1 MLRQGEISS
10 LMSPKFPPR
19 FKANAE
25 VLSLRLRQQLGLRA
39 TAACPAKLATG
50 AHQILL
56 AAAGALNGDI
66 IDALIDEFPDHLKVR
81 QHLAWIASDTTE
93 FSAIVA
99 IVRGCKMILY
109 NGNNSPARQ
118 ESDIM
123 HELAHILCEHRGDC
137 LQLNADISLRV
148 HNACHEQE
156 AKWLGAALQIP
167 DKGIFDHVLAG
178 RTSEEIAEIYGASLQ
193 MVRFRRNTL
202 AIDRRISY
210 IKKAA

>member
-1 MLRQGEISS
+1 MS
-10 LMSPKFPPR
+10 LKFPPR
-19 FKANAE
+19 FKADAE
-25 VLSLRLRQQLGLRA
+25 SHSLHLRQRLGLNARV
-39 TAACPAKLATG
+39 ACPAKLATG
-50 AHQILL
+50 VHGILL
-56 AAAGALNGDI
+56 AAAGALSDEI
-66 IDALIDEFPDHLKVR
+66 VDALVDEFPDHLKVR
-81 QHLAWIASDTTE
+81 QHLKWVASDTTE

-99 IVRGCKMILY
+99 IVNGYRMILY

-167 DKGIFDHVLAG
+167 EKGIFDHVRAG

-193 MVRFRRNTL
+193 MVNFRRNTL

-210 IKKAA
+210 LR

>member
-1 MLRQGEISS
+1 
-10 LMSPKFPPR
+10 MSPKFPPR

-25 VLSLRLRQQLGLRA
+25 VHSLNLRQRLGLSARV
-39 TAACPAKLATG
+39 ACPARLATG
-50 AHQILL
+50 VHGVLL
-56 AAAGALNGDI
+56 AAAGAFNDTI
-66 IDALIDEFPDHLKVR
+66 VDALLDEFPDHLKVR
-81 QHLAWIASDTTE
+81 QHLAWVASDTTE

-123 HELAHILCEHRGDC
+123 HELAHLLCGHRGDC

-167 DKGIFDHVLAG
+167 EQGIFDHVRAG
-178 RTSEEIAEIYGASLQ
+178 RTSQEIAKIYGASLP
-193 MVRFRRNTL
+193 MVTYRRNTL

-210 IKKAA
+210 LR